1 MNDSDEYL
9 NKIKQLEKEAK
20 ELKNFNYE
28 LGILNC
34 TISHEIKSPLHA
46 IDAYARIFIEDYGK
60 QVDENDLKLIKNI
73 RNLCSDTLILVN
85 KLMEYIKIQNMEPHN
100 ERINL
105 SNIISEIFKKL
116 VSSYKN
122 KNNIQLKFETKL
134 PDIFFDKI
142 LITQIISNLISNALK
157 FSQGEKVPIITIGY
171 KYNKGEKIFYV
182 RDNGIGFDMKFSEKL
197 FEMFHRMHSSDEFE
211 GSGLGLFIIKNI
223 IEKYCGRVWIEGKTG
238 IGACT
243 YFTIDNKYIL
253 E

>member
-1 MNDSDEYL
+1 MNDSDEYV
-9 NKIKQLEKEAK
+9 NKIKQLEEEVK
-20 ELKNFNYE
+20 ELKNLNYE
-28 LGILNC
+28 LGILSC

-46 IDAYARIFIEDYGK
+46 IDAYARIFIEDHGE

-73 RNLCSDTLILVN
+73 RNLCSDTLVLVN
-85 KLMEYIKIQNMEPHN
+85 KLMEYIKIQSIEPHN
-100 ERINL
+100 ERIDL
-105 SNIISEIFKKL
+105 SSIISEIFKKL
-116 VSSYKN
+116 VSSYTN
-122 KNNIQLKFETKL
+122 NNIKLKFDTKL
-134 PDIFFDKI
+134 PDIFFDRI

-223 IEKYCGRVWIEGKTG
+223 IEKYFVRVWIEVKTC
-238 IGACT
+238 ILACT
-243 YFTIDNKYIL
+243 YFTLDNKYI
-253 E
+253 